1 MAKRLLA
8 ETVDFQSMVSK
19 KFRTTPIQ
27 STIRHIKGLPQS
39 AILYK
44 CTASAYWQFRVFL
57 ERKPRK
63 RSTKQEEFS
72 KAEREA
78 KLIYSDLLESV
89 NGGETKAEPTTLKT
103 LQQVAKSLWTKNET
117 RIKNGELHKDKVSK
131 DKYVFEKHIKPFFGQ
146 YDIKKID
153 ADLLEQFKT
162 YLADQDLSVG
172 SQLSYIN
179 VVMALLKEAQL
190 KRMITY
196 LPPKPR
202 VRVDDGVR
210 GYFDDKEFVELQ
222 DAILQNVGMVYEFKD
237 GNGRTYRRTRITEEL
252 PLLVDFMVETYI
264 RPTDVKVL
272 KHEDVRLVE
281 KAGITFVVLEHEK
294 TKLHKKNMVSTERGL
309 IVYREILEH
318 QKQNGT
324 VEGTDYLF
332 LPELTNRDTALQNL
346 SSQFAAILHMAGMTE
361 DRHGKPRTLYS
372 LRHTAIVRSLRKGIP
387 IELVASNSRTSS
399 DMIRRFYG
407 VHIDNILETGTVYVE
422 KEQEK
427 RDKRFG
433 HYDNLVAEL
442 KEATGDSMYDTSA
455 REEEIAEVAA
465 LRAALPARSAG
476 AKATAEARGGDAEQ
490 NTRDDVKGA
499 EKEVAKRPWH
509 KGKTPMGHRSE

>member
-1 MAKRLLA
+1 MSQRLKA
-8 ETVDFQSMVSK
+8 EIVDFQSMVST
-19 KFRTTPIQ
+19 KFRTTPIK
-27 STIRHIKGLPQS
+27 STIKHIKGLPNS

-44 CTASAYWQFRVFL
+44 CAASAFWQFRVFL
-57 ERKPRK
+57 EGKPRK
-63 RSTKQEEFS
+63 RTTKQQEFA

-78 KLIYSDLLESV
+78 KLIYAELLASV
-89 NGGETKAEPTTLKT
+89 NSGETKAEPTTLKT
-103 LQQVAKSLWTKNET
+103 LQHVAKSLWTKNET

-131 DKYVFEKHIKPFFGQ
+131 DTYVFDKHIKPFFGHH
-146 YDIKKID
+146 DIKKID

-190 KRMITY
+190 KRLITH

-202 VRVDDGVR
+202 VRIDDGVR
-210 GYFDDKEFVELQ
+210 GYFDDNEL
-222 DAILQNVGMVYEFKD
+222 DELRAAIRENVGWVYEFKD
-237 GNGRTYRRTRITEEL
+237 GDGRTYRKTRITEEL
-252 PLLVDFMVETYI
+252 SLLVDFMVETYI
-264 RPTDVKVL
+264 RPTDVKVI

-318 QKQNGT
+318 QKRSGA
-324 VEGTDYLF
+324 VEGSDYLF
-332 LPELTNRDTALQNL
+332 LPDAANRDTALQNL
-346 SSQFAAILHMAGMTE
+346 SSQFSAILQMAGMTE

-422 KEQEK
+422 KELER

-433 HYDNLVAEL
+433 VYDNLVAEL
-442 KEATGDSMYDTSA
+442 KELTGDLTYETTA
-455 REEEIAEVAA
+455 AEEEIAEIAA
-465 LRAALPARSAG
+465 LRAALPARRAD
-476 AKATAEARGGDAEQ
+476 AKSTPEVRYSDIEDDAK
-490 NTRDDVKGA
+490 DGLKGSF
-499 EKEVAKRPWH
+499 EELAKGSRRQGRPL
-509 KGKTPMGHRSE
+509 KRAS